1 MNIIEFLETKGIRVN
16 DSQLIRTAFIHS
28 SYVNEHKNEK
38 TDNERL
44 EFMGDAVL
52 QVWVSDR
59 LYRLEPA
66 LKEGKMT
73 TLRSQLVCEQA
84 LATYS
89 RELGLNRFLMLGQG
103 EEKTGGRNRDSII
116 ADNFEAMLG
125 ALYLDSGME
134 PIDIILN
141 EVLMPYVE
149 NGNAFEIVMDYKT
162 KLQEYI
168 QSDSRKVLKYELID
182 TQGPSNSP
190 VFTMNVIADGIILGT
205 GTGNSK
211 KKAEQSAA
219 KDAFNK
225 LMR

>member
-1 MNIIEFLETKGIRVN
+1 MTIIEFLRNKGIKVN
-16 DSQLIRTAFIHS
+16 NEELIRRAFVHS
-28 SYVNEHKNEK
+28 SYVNEHKSEK
-38 TDNERL
+38 NDNERL

-59 LYRLEPA
+59 LFRLDPP

-89 RELGLNRFLMLGQG
+89 RELGLNRFLLLGQG

-125 ALYLDSGME
+125 ALYLDLGYE

-141 EVLMPYVE
+141 EVLIPYIT

-168 QSDSRKVLKYELID
+168 QADSRRVLKYELIE
-182 TQGPSNSP
+182 THGPSNSP
-190 VFTMNVIADGIILGT
+190 VFTMNVIADGIVLGK
-205 GTGNSK
+205 GVGNSK
-211 KKAEQSAA
+211 KKAEQNAA

>member
-1 MNIIEFLETKGIRVN
+1 MNIFEFLESKGIKTN
-16 DSQLIRTAFIHS
+16 NKELIRTAFVHS
-28 SYVNEHKNEK
+28 SYVNEHKSEK
-38 TDNERL
+38 EDNERL

-52 QVWVSDR
+52 QIWVSDR
-59 LYRLEPA
+59 LFNQEPA

-89 RELGLNRFLMLGQG
+89 RELGLNQYLLLGQG

-116 ADNFEAMLG
+116 ADNFEALLG
-125 ALYLDSGME
+125 ALYLDQGMK
-134 PIDIILN
+134 PIDIILD
-141 EVLMPYVE
+141 EVLMPYII

-168 QSDSRKVLKYELID
+168 QADSRKVLKYELIN
-182 TQGPSNSP
+182 TKGPSNSP
-190 VFTMNVIADGIILGT
+190 VFTMQVIADGIVLGK
-205 GTGNSK
+205 GIGNSK
-211 KKAEQSAA
+211 KKAEQNAA